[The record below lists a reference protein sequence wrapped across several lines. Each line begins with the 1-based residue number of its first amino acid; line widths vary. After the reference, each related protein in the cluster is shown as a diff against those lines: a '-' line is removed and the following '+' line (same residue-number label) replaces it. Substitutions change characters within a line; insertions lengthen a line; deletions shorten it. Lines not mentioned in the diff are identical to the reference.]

1 MSDSPKVAC
10 FWRIQHK
17 CSIGGEDF
25 AQLGHRH
32 SGIYPKVS
40 FILWSKKKRTNAFDL
55 IVRSSLQINDLVWFP
70 SLQLITVQLHYPC
83 CLIGSSELWLI
94 ILWKRYESLVSV
106 KRISDFS
113 LHIILPKRKSH
124 SQISTTRCSQGCII
138 VFMSIFNALSSHQS
152 KHLKIKEVLYIR

>member
-1 MSDSPKVAC
+1 M
-10 FWRIQHK
+10 IQ
-17 CSIGGEDF
+17 
-25 AQLGHRH
+25 
-32 SGIYPKVS
+32 
-40 FILWSKKKRTNAFDL
+40 KKKRTNAFDL